1 MSAARVLLL
10 LTGLVVIY
18 QAWEVGNGLHSG
30 RIGFGRYLQV
40 DKNDAPKAY
49 LGMLA
54 YNIALSI
61 LLIMIFIQMVCETI
75 A

>member
-1 MSAARVLLL
+1 MTHTILLL
-10 LTGLVVIY
+10 LLGLVAIY

-30 RIGFGRYLQV
+30 HIGLGRYMQV

-54 YNIALSI
+54 FNMALSI
-61 LLIMIFIQMVCETI
+61 LTMFVFIQLVSETSS
-75 A
+75 

>member
-49 LGMLA
+49 LVMLA
-54 YNIALSI
+54 FNIALSI
-61 LLIMIFIQMVCETI
+61 LLMLVIIQLVSETLS
-75 A
+75 